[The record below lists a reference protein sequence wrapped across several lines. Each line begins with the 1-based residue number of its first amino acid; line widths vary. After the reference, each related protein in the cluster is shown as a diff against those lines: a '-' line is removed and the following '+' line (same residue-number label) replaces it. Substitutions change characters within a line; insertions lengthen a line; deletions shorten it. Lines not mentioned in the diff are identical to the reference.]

1 MPTVKDYKVVNNQLN
16 SFYIGPN
23 AYNVDVEN
31 NLIDTLN
38 CTDVSKNYYFSV
50 SYLYHFNYIL
60 DK

>member
-50 SYLYHFNYIL
+50 S
-60 DK
+60 